1 MNQTILDIQER
12 LQQQQL
18 DAMVIMT
25 PSNRFYASKFRST
38 AGMALIT
45 PSRAWFL
52 VDFRYIEA
60 ARATIEGMDV
70 VQVNGKYYDYLS
82 SQAKEHHFARVGF
95 EERSITYW
103 EYTQLQ
109 ACMKGA
115 ELVPAEEM
123 LLQLRQVKAP
133 EELKAI
139 QNAQRISETAFAEIL
154 NFIKPGRTEREI
166 QIELDYQMQKAGGEG
181 LAFDSIV
188 VSGANSSKPHGVPTD
203 KQVQDGDFLTMDF
216 GCKFGGYCAD
226 MTRTV
231 AIGHATDEM
240 RQVYDTVLRAQ
251 KEAMAH
257 IHANMAGSLADSFAR
272 DIIREAGY
280 GEHFGHA
287 LGHSVGIDIH
297 ELPSFAPRYD
307 AMIPAGAVMSVEPG
321 IYLPGEF
328 GVRIEDLVL
337 VQENGVASLNTSEKE
352 LIIL

>member
-1 MNQTILDIQER
+1 MNQTILDIQSK
-12 LQQQQL
+12 LQEQQL
-18 DAMVIMT
+18 DALVIMT

-60 ARATIEGMDV
+60 ARATISGMDV
-70 VQVNGKYYDYLS
+70 IQVDGKYYDYLS
-82 SQAKEHHFARVGF
+82 SQAKEQRFSRVGF
-95 EERSITYW
+95 EEGSITYQ
-103 EYTQLQ
+103 EYTKLK
-109 ACMKGA
+109 ACMKDA
-115 ELVPAEEM
+115 QLVPAENI

-133 EELKAI
+133 EELEAI
-139 QNAQRISETAFAEIL
+139 QTAQRISEMAFAEIL
-154 NFIKPGRTEREI
+154 NFIQPGRTEREI
-166 QIELDYQMQKAGGEG
+166 QVELDYRMQKAGGEG

-203 KQVQDGDFLTMDF
+203 KPVEAGDFLTMDF
-216 GCKFGGYCAD
+216 GCKYGGYCAD

-231 AIGHATDEM
+231 AIGHVTDEM

-257 IHANMAGSLADSFAR
+257 IHAGMAGSLADSFAR
-272 DIIREAGY
+272 DVIREAGY

-297 ELPSFAPRYD
+297 ESPSFASRYD
-307 AMIPAGAVMSVEPG
+307 ALIPAGAVMSVEPG
-321 IYLPGEF
+321 IYLPGRF

-337 VQENGVASLNTSEKE
+337 VQEEGVKSLNSSEKD